1 MSAGY
6 PKTEC
11 FTLYWQQPKA
21 APMAIKAMNVTRDRE
36 IPLEAKVR
44 AVLPPNV

>member
-1 MSAGY
+1 MCASY

-21 APMAIKAMNVTRDRE
+21 APMGIKAMNVTRNRE
-36 IPLEAKVR
+36 IPPEAKAKSR
-44 AVLPPNV
+44 SAA